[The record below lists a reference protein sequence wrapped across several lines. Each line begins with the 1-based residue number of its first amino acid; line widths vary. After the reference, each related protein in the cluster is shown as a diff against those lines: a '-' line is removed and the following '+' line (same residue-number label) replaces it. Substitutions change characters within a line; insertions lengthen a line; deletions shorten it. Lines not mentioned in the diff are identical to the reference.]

1 MVGLFRSILN
11 GNSVSDLALQD
22 ALLREYKK
30 VSAVRVMSC
39 GRSGRYAILYFNSM
53 TDVEAAIQ
61 ENKNNKYFMDW
72 PIEVDVFLAGEELI
86 DDK

>member
-1 MVGLFRSILN
+1 
-11 GNSVSDLALQD
+11 
-22 ALLREYKK
+22 
-30 VSAVRVMSC
+30 MSC

-61 ENKNNKYFMDW
+61 ESRNNKYFMDCPG

>member
-1 MVGLFRSILN
+1 
-11 GNSVSDLALQD
+11 
-22 ALLREYKK
+22 
-30 VSAVRVMSC
+30 
-39 GRSGRYAILYFNSM
+39 M

-61 ENKNNKYFMDW
+61 ESRNNKYFLDW

>member
-1 MVGLFRSILN
+1 
-11 GNSVSDLALQD
+11 
-22 ALLREYKK
+22 
-30 VSAVRVMSC
+30 MSC

-61 ENKNNKYFMDW
+61 ESRNNKYFMDFMDW